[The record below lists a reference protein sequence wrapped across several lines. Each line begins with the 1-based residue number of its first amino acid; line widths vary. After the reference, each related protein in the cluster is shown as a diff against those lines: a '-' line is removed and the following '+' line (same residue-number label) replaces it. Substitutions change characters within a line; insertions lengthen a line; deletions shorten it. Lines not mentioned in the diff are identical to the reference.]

1 MASTLVLMA
10 FMAGFGAGAY
20 YWGKQASVT
29 GKTGRLLAFL
39 IGGTGITSLLNY
51 FVIRL
56 FLPELYVVYAVPDSV
71 IFLIALLLLSGSAF
85 LMGGVIPLVSKIVIR
100 SREHFSSNLGR
111 IYAFETLGSTLG
123 GLAAGFLLLGILGQR
138 NTVFLAVF
146 INILLAA
153 WLLLSKLYNTGESSS
168 VAEDLPQESEN
179 MSSWADRRTAII
191 ATLASGFFILGLQVV
206 WIRFFKIYLTNTSY
220 TFALIT
226 SLVIFGLFAGS
237 WLYKRR
243 GDTIKNPAKI
253 LTRVLL
259 WMVLLGLA
267 GAFILVKLPELVMFP
282 LGRLNEIPVVRILL
296 IPAIAS
302 LLVVVPPS
310 IVSGFSFP
318 LACRVYSPDSR
329 KVSKNIGLVLM
340 YNTIGS
346 VLGPF
351 LSAFV
356 LIPLLGV
363 VKAILLLSALLLLA
377 LVVIR
382 WKDESK
388 RTRNMITAG
397 FLGLLAA
404 IFLLG
409 EIKILPPSFKKLDR
423 EILYYKETVEGTLVV
438 AQEKNPGAFIRVS
451 YVNNSAVIG
460 STYDAVKA
468 VKMIGHLP
476 FFTGLECKNV
486 LVVGFGMGVT
496 TSAIAAHPEVE
507 KIDCVEMVPG
517 LKEAAPF
524 YSELNNDVIEDPR
537 LNLMAGDGR
546 HFLQKTSKTYDLIS
560 CDPTHPVLGSGN
572 LYTEE
577 YFELCKT
584 HLNDGGMVS
593 QYLPLHKL
601 RLNDFLGLIKTFHK
615 VFPYA
620 TVWLGQYHAIL
631 LGSTNPLK
639 INFREWSKN
648 VGMLPSENYFYIDPY
663 HFAVCVM
670 MDDKTINGF
679 PKDVR
684 INTDDLSY
692 TEFFSMKC
700 FNPENLTNNLAYMAE
715 DRCNINNVFYNID
728 NAQLMDRYLAGNKYL
743 VESLYYQLK
752 GDRDRSLNELRKAV
766 NVNPENGEYP
776 FLIRFNFNV
785 AE

>member
-1 MASTLVLMA
+1 
-10 FMAGFGAGAY
+10 
-20 YWGKQASVT
+20 
-29 GKTGRLLAFL
+29 
-39 IGGTGITSLLNY
+39 
-51 FVIRL
+51 
-56 FLPELYVVYAVPDSV
+56 
-71 IFLIALLLLSGSAF
+71 
-85 LMGGVIPLVSKIVIR
+85 
-100 SREHFSSNLGR
+100 
-111 IYAFETLGSTLG
+111 
-123 GLAAGFLLLGILGQR
+123 
-138 NTVFLAVF
+138 
-146 INILLAA
+146 
-153 WLLLSKLYNTGESSS
+153 
-168 VAEDLPQESEN
+168 
-179 MSSWADRRTAII
+179 
-191 ATLASGFFILGLQVV
+191 
-206 WIRFFKIYLTNTSY
+206 
-220 TFALIT
+220 
-226 SLVIFGLFAGS
+226 
-237 WLYKRR
+237 
-243 GDTIKNPAKI
+243 
-253 LTRVLL
+253 
-259 WMVLLGLA
+259 
-267 GAFILVKLPELVMFP
+267 
-282 LGRLNEIPVVRILL
+282 
-296 IPAIAS
+296 
-302 LLVVVPPS
+302 
-310 IVSGFSFP
+310 
-318 LACRVYSPDSR
+318 
-329 KVSKNIGLVLM
+329 
-340 YNTIGS
+340 
-346 VLGPF
+346 
-351 LSAFV
+351 
-356 LIPLLGV
+356 
-363 VKAILLLSALLLLA
+363 
-377 LVVIR
+377 
-382 WKDESK
+382 
-388 RTRNMITAG
+388 
-397 FLGLLAA
+397 
-404 IFLLG
+404 
-409 EIKILPPSFKKLDR
+409 
-423 EILYYKETVEGTLVV
+423 
-438 AQEKNPGAFIRVS
+438 
-451 YVNNSAVIG
+451 
-460 STYDAVKA
+460 
-468 VKMIGHLP
+468 MIGHLP
-476 FFTGLECKNV
+476 FFAGLECKNV

>member
-1 MASTLVLMA
+1 
-10 FMAGFGAGAY
+10 
-20 YWGKQASVT
+20 
-29 GKTGRLLAFL
+29 
-39 IGGTGITSLLNY
+39 
-51 FVIRL
+51 
-56 FLPELYVVYAVPDSV
+56 
-71 IFLIALLLLSGSAF
+71 
-85 LMGGVIPLVSKIVIR
+85 
-100 SREHFSSNLGR
+100 
-111 IYAFETLGSTLG
+111 
-123 GLAAGFLLLGILGQR
+123 
-138 NTVFLAVF
+138 
-146 INILLAA
+146 
-153 WLLLSKLYNTGESSS
+153 
-168 VAEDLPQESEN
+168 
-179 MSSWADRRTAII
+179 
-191 ATLASGFFILGLQVV
+191 
-206 WIRFFKIYLTNTSY
+206 
-220 TFALIT
+220 
-226 SLVIFGLFAGS
+226 GS
-237 WLYKRR
+237 WIYKRR